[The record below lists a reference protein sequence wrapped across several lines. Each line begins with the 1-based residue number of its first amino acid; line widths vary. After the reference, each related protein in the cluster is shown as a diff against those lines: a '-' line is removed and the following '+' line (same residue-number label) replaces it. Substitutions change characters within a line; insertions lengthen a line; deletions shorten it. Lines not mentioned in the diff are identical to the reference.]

1 MRLLQVNIVKALF
14 KGDRGAPGERGQV
27 GPRGPTGD
35 KGPSGPSGV
44 VGAPVRSL
52 HFIISL

>member
-1 MRLLQVNIVKALF
+1 MNIVIALF

-52 HFIISL
+52 HFIISF